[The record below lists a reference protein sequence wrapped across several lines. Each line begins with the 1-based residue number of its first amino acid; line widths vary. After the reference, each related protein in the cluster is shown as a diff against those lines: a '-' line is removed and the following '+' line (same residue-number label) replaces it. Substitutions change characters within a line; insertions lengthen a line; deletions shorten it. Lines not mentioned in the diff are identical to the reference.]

1 MVTVRLE
8 TLGTRDLIQSLSR
21 IGQQINNF
29 SEPFR
34 SIAQSFWK
42 INEANLQAEGKPE
55 RFKQLTYK
63 YQKWKHKAYPGKKI
77 MQLTGR
83 LYDSLTA
90 HNQTETQDTIA
101 IITPKYA
108 ELGTNTPYANAHQ
121 EGVGNLPER
130 KVVQITEKHEMA
142 WARIIQ
148 IWAYGLFEKQG
159 FETSPDTIGGVA

>member
-1 MVTVRLE
+1 MVNVRLE
-8 TLGTRDLIQSLSR
+8 TLGTGDLIQSFSR

-29 SEPFR
+29 AEPFR

-42 INEANLQAEGKPE
+42 INEANFQAEGKPE
-55 RFKQLTYK
+55 RFEQLSPE
-63 YQKWKHKAYPGKKI
+63 YQKWKHKNYPGKKI

-90 HNQTETQDTIA
+90 QNQTETQDTISV
-101 IITPKYA
+101 ITPKYA

-121 EGVGNLPER
+121 KGIGNLPER
-130 KVVQITEKHEMA
+130 KVIQITEKHEIS

-148 IWAYGLFEKQG
+148 IWAYGLFERQG
-159 FETSPDTIGGVA
+159 FETSPDAIGGVA